1 MKLEEIPPKVCVT
14 RLCRFCHED
23 MNLDYEFDSEYRWY
37 IFTCEDCGII
47 STLGEMI
54 VAGGINNDDNYFNN
68 DPLTKEEIEKQE
80 EVRIIEKEYRERSR
94 EDFEK

>member
-1 MKLEEIPPKVCVT
+1 MNDEEIPPKVCVT
-14 RLCRFCHED
+14 RICRFCHKY
-23 MNLDYEFDSEYRWY
+23 MNLEYEFDSDYRWY

-47 STLGEMI
+47 SSLGEMI
-54 VAGGINNDDNYFNN
+54 VDGGINTQEDYFDN

-80 EVRIIEKEYRERSR
+80 EARIREKEYRERGR